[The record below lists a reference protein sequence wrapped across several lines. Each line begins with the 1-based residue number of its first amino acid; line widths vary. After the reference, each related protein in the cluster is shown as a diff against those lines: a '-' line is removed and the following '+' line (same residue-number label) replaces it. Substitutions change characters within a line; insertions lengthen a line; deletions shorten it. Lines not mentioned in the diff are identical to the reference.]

1 MESIDKSAKTA
12 QYAILESV
20 DKNAKMAYSKGVHK
34 FF

>member
-12 QYAILESV
+12 YAILESV